1 MNDTLQQVLS
11 VALPHEWAFGSPK
24 IMEKEKNRL
33 EINGFCRY
41 YMLLLTEHKSQFI

>member
-1 MNDTLQQVLS
+1 MNE
-11 VALPHEWAFGSPK
+11 HFGSPK

-33 EINGFCRY
+33 EISGFCSY